1 MTVMQYEALY
11 LEINLF
17 CCIIVAVIMIRSN
30 TASQMKAQRVFLY
43 SSITVLLFFITD
55 TLCQLMLAG
64 IIPYAAISLLLLK
77 SIYFLSSTLMCM
89 SWFWYF
95 DALSRKEPSEKVPF
109 HTLLLAIIQFI
120 LNLFNFRYG
129 FFFSAGAERIYTRG
143 PLFLLQYLFSYSFV
157 VLAEVRSLKTVL
169 KRKEYIDKDYL
180 RMLAVFPIMP
190 AAAGIIQYFYPF
202 LPVACC
208 CITLDMLMLYLDSM
222 EDLIS
227 LDSLTGLNN
236 RKRLLNSI
244 ADRMHGQSR
253 SHQYLMMI
261 DADHFKAINDTYG
274 HLEGDNALRT
284 LADVLRQ
291 ACIPLKKRAIIG
303 RYGGDEFIICMEAD
317 TGSEASE
324 TADSI
329 HSLLNET
336 SALHNLP
343 YTLSASVGIARCT
356 DDMKTVYDLI
366 NAADQKLYEKKKSRT

>member
-157 VLAEVRSLKTVL
+157 VLAEVRSLKAVL

-291 ACIPLKKRAIIG
+291 ACIPLKKRLH
-303 RYGGDEFIICMEAD
+303 
-317 TGSEASE
+317 GS
-324 TADSI
+324 
-329 HSLLNET
+329 
-336 SALHNLP
+336 
-343 YTLSASVGIARCT
+343 
-356 DDMKTVYDLI
+356 
-366 NAADQKLYEKKKSRT
+366 